1 MSRSR
6 QLIGALAIASSLIIL
21 TGPAVAAST
30 RGATAAKTVVDQ
42 MNEPLPDKLTATQK
56 ACLAK
61 GIAPL
66 ADKKGRDAAAEFFG
80 VVYDC
85 KAFEVL
91 GLLELTARKQTLTKA
106 GVVCF
111 SNAIQRTGRVAFVQ
125 AIQLGSSDKRVKRLR
140 DSWTKECP
148 KVK

>member
-6 QLIGALAIASSLIIL
+6 ESIGALAIVLALIIL
-21 TGPAVAAST
+21 TGPAGAAST
-30 RGATAAKTVVDQ
+30 RGASTAKTVVDQ
-42 MNEPLPDKLTATQK
+42 MNEPLPDKLTAPQK
-56 ACLAK
+56 ACLVK

-91 GLLELTARKQTLTKA
+91 GLLELTARQQTLTKA

-111 SNAIQRTGRVAFVQ
+111 SNSIQRTGRVAFVQ

-148 KVK
+148 TVK